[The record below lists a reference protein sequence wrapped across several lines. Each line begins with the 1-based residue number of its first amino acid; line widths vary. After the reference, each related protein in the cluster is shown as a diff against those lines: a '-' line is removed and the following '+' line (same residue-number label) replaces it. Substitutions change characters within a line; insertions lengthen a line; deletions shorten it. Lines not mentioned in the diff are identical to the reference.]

1 MRDVL
6 TVINGILFA
15 NSLSKALSQGLPA
28 VLQRHLDLLQ
38 QAVQRQLAPGAQEPG
53 EGSSS
58 PLQGQ
63 VRAVL
68 LFNLARHSEATRVS
82 LPSHYLACR
91 LPMFAM
97 QRQHGHECSPGIYQA
112 SHMTCT
118 IVLPFRGLQDL
129 ARAVHALYTQ
139 QLVAALP
146 EALEAAMQAASD
158 HACQAAAAACGALL
172 PADVPP
178 AAAGTAAA
186 LVTASC
192 KASCAQRLLQEVR
205 PA

>member
-38 QAVQRQLAPGAQEPG
+38 QAVQRQLAPGAQAAG

-68 LFNLARHSEATRVS
+68 PCSWARTFEATVCSCCHIS
-82 LPSHYLACR
+82 LPVGMLC
-91 LPMFAM
+91 
-97 QRQHGHECSPGIYQA
+97 HECS
-112 SHMTCT
+112 
-118 IVLPFRGLQDL
+118 VELRG
-129 ARAVHALYTQ
+129 
-139 QLVAALP
+139 VAAGDVRYTGW
-146 EALEAAMQAASD
+146 MQVQGFFTWRVHLYAPVATLAGSG
-158 HACQAAAAACGALL
+158 ACCACTVHSATGCG
-172 PADVPP
+172 PP
-178 AAAGTAAA
+178 
-186 LVTASC
+186 
-192 KASCAQRLLQEVR
+192 
-205 PA
+205 

>member
-1 MRDVL
+1 MNAAWSCVESPQVTCVTLAGCKFKFL
-6 TVINGILFA
+6 THGVYTYMLR
-15 NSLSKALSQGLPA
+15 
-28 VLQRHLDLLQ
+28 LQR
-38 QAVQRQLAPGAQEPG
+38 
-53 EGSSS
+53 
-58 PLQGQ
+58 
-63 VRAVL
+63 
-68 LFNLARHSEATRVS
+68 
-82 LPSHYLACR
+82 
-91 LPMFAM
+91 
-97 QRQHGHECSPGIYQA
+97 
-112 SHMTCT
+112 
-118 IVLPFRGLQDL
+118 LQDL

-146 EALEAAMQAASD
+146 EALEAAMRAASD

-205 PA
+205 LHGISWAS